1 MGEVVLITGVSGY
14 VGSWCANEA
23 LDAGYQVVGTV
34 RDPNSTKCAFLRA
47 AIAGEDSKMS
57 KAASSNLTLV
67 AADLLSGDQYWDELF
82 SRVKPKFVLHT
93 A

>member
-14 VGSWCANEA
+14 VGSWCAEEA
-23 LDAGYQVVGTV
+23 LKAGYKVVGTV
-34 RDPNSTKCAFLRA
+34 RDPDSAKCSFLRA

-57 KAASSNLTLV
+57 EAASSNLTLV
-67 AADLLSGDQYWDELF
+67 PADLLSGDQFWDDLF